1 MGITIGTQVLRGEP
15 SGGGGSVTDI
25 TAADITDATSTGRD
39 VLTGT
44 AAEGLDALHERTVYD
59 FSSSSGWTTSGGT
72 DGAASISGG
81 NASVSLPGATTAQWY
96 GSTGHLTAP
105 RIYRAAPRGDFT
117 VRARI
122 RLSGANSL
130 TRAGIYVRRASV
142 DARLAQIMVRD
153 NGTLT
158 AQTDSGSSFTDGVG
172 GLITIAGD
180 PWLRLDVRGG
190 HYEYFVSDGDGT
202 NTEPSDWTLLAV
214 SATVA
219 TGSLP
224 LDEVGFAVG
233 QYNGGASGPTLRAL
247 RFILRSL

>member
-1 MGITIGTQVLRGEP
+1 M
-15 SGGGGSVTDI
+15 S
-25 TAADITDATSTGRD
+25 
-39 VLTGT
+39 
-44 AAEGLDALHERTVYD
+44 
-59 FSSSSGWTTSGGT
+59 F
-72 DGAASISGG
+72 
-81 NASVSLPGATTAQWY
+81 PGATTAGWD
-96 GSTGHLTAP
+96 GWTGHLASP
-105 RIYRAAPRGDFT
+105 SIYRAAPRGDFT

-142 DARLAQIMVRD
+142 VARLAQIMVRD
-153 NGTLT
+153 DGKLT
-158 AQTDSGSSFTDGVG
+158 AQTDSGSSFTDNVG

-214 SATVA
+214 SATVW

-233 QYNGGASGPTLRAL
+233 QYDGGASGPTLRAL